1 MSWLYSRA
9 LAEEYSAATSSDGE
23 PSAPLS
29 GNLTQLAYLPPDRMT
44 AFSRLSRF
52 GMTFKPLTESRGE
65 ELLTLYLAAFHAKT
79 SAPQERAQESMEPDP
94 GCGHTWQE
102 LLARYD
108 QSTSL
113 WRTPQSSLLGDYTE
127 FSETWPRW
135 GSMQNGV
142 SYRRQTLVPPTSET
156 VSGSWPTPIAQ
167 DAKHSGYAP
176 SGPGKA
182 DKLSYAVVRWPTPTA
197 HNAKEGAYPSEF
209 TRNTLTLTAQA
220 NWPTPVKS
228 DYATRRPTKNWKGSS
243 DLPSVVWTANGG
255 TENPDKPPAKLN
267 PVWVEW
273 LMGWPLGWT
282 DLKQLEMDK
291 YLLWRQQHGGS

>member
-1 MSWLYSRA
+1 
-9 LAEEYSAATSSDGE
+9 
-23 PSAPLS
+23 
-29 GNLTQLAYLPPDRMT
+29 
-44 AFSRLSRF
+44 
-52 GMTFKPLTESRGE
+52 MTFKPLTDDRGE

-79 SAPQERAQESMEPDP
+79 SAPQERGQESTESDP
-94 GCGHTWQE
+94 GCGHIWQE

-142 SYRRQTLVPPTSET
+142 SYRRQTLVPLTSEIE
-156 VSGSWPTPIAQ
+156 SGLLLPTPDTANRDNKKVLFNKNAPSQSGRSLATYARTFPTPTTWPTPRSN
-167 DAKHSGYAP
+167 DAEKRGNFDEMNP
-176 SGPGKA
+176 RNGLPG
-182 DKLSYAVVRWPTPTA
+182 AVKRWPTPVT
-197 HNAKEGAYPSEF
+197 
-209 TRNTLTLTAQA
+209 
-220 NWPTPVKS
+220 S
-228 DYATRRPTKNWKGSS
+228 DHAARRPTENWTGNG

-282 DLKQLEMDK
+282 DLRPLGMDK
-291 YLLWRQQHGGS
+291 FHSWQQQHGRF